1 VFGTGQA
8 VKKPVHGIILKQFVE
23 GSVVIPGKIKKTLVD

>member
-1 VFGTGQA
+1 VCGAGQA
-8 VKKPVHGIILKQFVE
+8 VEKPFHGKILKQFVE